1 MMGRIVGEFSESSS
15 QMADVN
21 QSSILLP
28 LEGLGTDSQALA
40 MSEAYSQDLN
50 IGKSTEPGLIQT
62 MIRILIVDDQRSI
75 RERLKYILE
84 SEPDFEIVGMVDN
97 GYDAIEQV
105 KNIVPD
111 VVLMDME
118 MPDIDGVLAT
128 KIIASSELN
137 KKVRVLVLSSH
148 DTSEYVARSIH
159 AGAKG
164 YLLKGASAEEIRDA
178 VRFVHRGYTQIAP
191 GLFEQFIPELPV
203 KVNRV
208 PIATNGSIPSDPGSS
223 SGLSGLVITGFNI
236 QRRVSDSAALVEPQP
251 SNMLIDVVETRI
263 GSKSASWAQVV
274 AGMLLALG
282 SIGSIYL
289 IRQSFQQP
297 QAAITASERAAK
309 LQETPFT
316 GKVEAQQSNKINA
329 IVPGFIQEVKVKV
342 GQVVRPGEVLMTI
355 RNVEAERTNQEKTQ
369 QQATA
374 AVQKQKADL
383 EQKQSQQQQ
392 NLLQQQNIIQQQQ
405 QSQQRSSVLEQQIA
419 TQEGIVTPLRN
430 KLSATTLQIDESQ
443 LQTDQ
448 KANIQKLQAEV
459 QRTKYAYER
468 QKVDFDAKTR
478 SYKAQQE
485 LVNAGAGSR
494 DNAEQA
500 RSNMN
505 SAEISLNAARTDYE
519 NAQKNLTEARKN
531 TTQPAKSEKLRIQQ
545 QLELKDQE
553 AKITA
558 WRKQLQQEQLS
569 YQQLTANLQTLRQ
582 KSAASPA
589 ASSSTPAVSAT
600 PVLVEITAATGG
612 TVVELPMNAGDQVFT
627 GNKLVSIANAQLLKT
642 TVEVD
647 EKLAAS
653 LQTGRRTMLKIK
665 SGNNVRDYTGRVANI
680 SPSGENRKQKIEIN
694 FQAGTDFLVGQS
706 ATVYFPAQQ

>member
-1 MMGRIVGEFSESSS
+1 
-15 QMADVN
+15 MADVN
-21 QSSILLP
+21 HSSILLP
-28 LEGLGTDSQALA
+28 LEGLGTDSSALA
-40 MSEAYSQDLN
+40 MADAYVQDLN
-50 IGKSTEPGLIQT
+50 IEKSNEPGLGAT
-62 MIRILIVDDQRSI
+62 MIRILIVDDQKSI

-84 SEPDFEIVGMVDN
+84 SEPDFEVVGMVDN

-105 KNIVPD
+105 KTIEPD

-128 KIIASSELN
+128 KIISHSELS

-164 YLLKGASAEEIRDA
+164 YLLKGASPEEIQDA

-203 KVNRV
+203 KASRASL
-208 PIATNGSIPSDPGSS
+208 ATSGSIPSDPDSS

-263 GSKSASWAQVV
+263 GSKSASWAQVA

-309 LQETPFT
+309 LQETPFV
-316 GKVEAQQSNKINA
+316 GKIETQQSNKINA

-355 RNVEAERTNQEKTQ
+355 RNVEAERTNQEKSQ

-392 NLLQQQNIIQQQQ
+392 NLLQQQNLIQQQQ
-405 QSQQRSSVLEQQIA
+405 QSQQRSSILEQQIA
-419 TQEGIVTPLRN
+419 TQQGIVTPLRN
-430 KLSATTLQIDESQ
+430 QLATTNLQIDESQ
-443 LQTDQ
+443 LQANQ
-448 KANIQKLQAEV
+448 KALIQQRQEAV
-459 QRTKYAYER
+459 QKTQSTYSR
-468 QKVDFDAKTR
+468 QQIDYDAKVKVYNTR
-478 SYKAQQE
+478 QE
-485 LVNAGAGSR
+485 LANSGGLSKEVADQAQSDMASAKISLESAR
-494 DNAEQA
+494 SDYDNAKQA
-500 RSNMN
+500 L
-505 SAEISLNAARTDYE
+505 AEAK
-519 NAQKNLTEARKN
+519 KNR
-531 TTQPAKSEKLRIQQ
+531 TQPAQSQKLRIQQ

-558 WRKQLQQEQLS
+558 LRKQLQQEQLS
-569 YQQLTANLQTLRQ
+569 YQQLTANLQALRQ
-582 KSAASPA
+582 KSVASPTA
-589 ASSSTPAVSAT
+589 SAT
-600 PVLVEITAATGG
+600 ALTTSTAPVLVEITAATGG
-612 TVVELPMNAGDQVFT
+612 TVVELPMHTGDQVFT

-642 TVEVD
+642 TVEVED
-647 EKLAAS
+647 KLAAN
-653 LQTGRRTMLKIK
+653 LQTGRRALVKIK
-665 SGNNVRDYTGRVANI
+665 SGNNVQDYTGRVANI
-680 SPSGENRKQKIEIN
+680 SPPGENRKQKIEIE
-694 FQAGTDFLVGQS
+694 FQAGTDFLVGQP
-706 ATVYFPAQQ
+706 ATIYFPVQ

>member
-1 MMGRIVGEFSESSS
+1 VGEFFKSSS

-28 LEGLGTDSQALA
+28 LEGLGTDSHALA
-40 MSEAYSQDLN
+40 MSEACGQDLN
-50 IGKSTEPGLIQT
+50 VGKSTKPGLIHT

-164 YLLKGASAEEIRDA
+164 YLLKGASSEEIRDA
-178 VRFVHRGYTQIAP
+178 IRFVHRGYTQIAP

-203 KVNRV
+203 KVNQA
-208 PIATNGSIPSDPGSS
+208 PLANSS
-223 SGLSGLVITGFNI
+223 SAFSEMGASSILSGLVITGFNI
-236 QRRVSDSAALVEPQP
+236 QRRTTDSAALVDPQS
-251 SNMLIDVVETRI
+251 SNMLIDVETRI

-297 QAAITASERAAK
+297 QIAITASERAAK

-342 GQVVRPGEVLMTI
+342 GQTVRPGEVLMTI
-355 RNVEAERTNQEKTQ
+355 RNVEAERTNQEKSQ
-369 QQATA
+369 QQAAA
-374 AVQKQKADL
+374 AVQKQKSDL

-392 NLLQQQNIIQQQQ
+392 NLLQQQNLIQQQQ
-405 QSQQRSSVLEQQIA
+405 QSQQRSSILEQQIV
-419 TQEGIVTPLRN
+419 TQERTVTPLRSQ
-430 KLSATTLQIDESQ
+430 LATTSLQIDEGQ
-443 LQTDQ
+443 LQTSQ
-448 KANIQKLQAEV
+448 KAKIKKLQEDV
-459 QRTKYAYER
+459 QRTKSVYGRQQIDYEA
-468 QKVDFDAKTR
+468 KVK
-478 SYKAQQE
+478 SYSARQE
-485 LVNAGAGSR
+485 LANKGGLSR
-494 DNAEQA
+494 EVADQA
-500 RSNMN
+500 RSDMD
-505 SAEISLNAARTDYE
+505 SAKISLDSARLDYDNAKQA
-519 NAQKNLTEARKN
+519 LTEAQKDRI
-531 TTQPAKSEKLRIQQ
+531 QPAQSQKLRIQQ
-545 QLELKDQE
+545 QLDLKDQE

-558 WRKQLQQEQLS
+558 LRKQFQQEQLS
-569 YQQLTANLQTLRQ
+569 YQQLTANLQALRQ
-582 KSAASPA
+582 KSVASPT
-589 ASSSTPAVSAT
+589 ASSAIPTVSAT
-600 PVLVEITAATGG
+600 PVLVEITAATAG

-642 TVEVD
+642 TVEVE

-653 LQTGRRTMLKIK
+653 LQAGRRAMVKIK
-665 SGNNVRDYTGRVANI
+665 SGDNARDYTAKVANI
-680 SPSGENRKQKIEIN
+680 STPGENRKQKIEIE
-694 FQAGTDFLVGQS
+694 FQAGTDFLVGQP
-706 ATVYFPAQQ
+706 ATVYFPAQ

>member
-1 MMGRIVGEFSESSS
+1 
-15 QMADVN
+15 MADVN

-28 LEGLGTDSQALA
+28 LEDLGIDSHPLPVTG
-40 MSEAYSQDLN
+40 AYGEELS

-203 KVNRV
+203 KVNRA
-208 PIATNGSIPSDPGSS
+208 PIANSS
-223 SGLSGLVITGFNI
+223 SSSLATDSGAASGLSGMVITGFNI

-263 GSKSASWAQVV
+263 GSKSASWAQVA

-297 QAAITASERAAK
+297 QTAITASERAAK

-316 GKVEAQQSNKINA
+316 GKIEAQQSNKINA

-342 GQVVRPGEVLMTI
+342 GQTVRPGEVLMTI
-355 RNVEAERTNQEKTQ
+355 RNVEAERTNQEKSQ

-392 NLLQQQNIIQQQQ
+392 NLLQQQNLIQQQQ
-405 QSQQRSSVLEQQIA
+405 QSQQRSSILEQQIA

-430 KLSATTLQIDESQ
+430 KLSTTNLQIDEGQ
-443 LQTDQ
+443 LQNEQ
-448 KANIQKLQAEV
+448 KAKIQKLQEEI
-459 QRTKYAYER
+459 QRTKYAYEQR
-468 QKVDFDAKTR
+468 KIDFDAKNR
-478 SYKAQQE
+478 YFKAQQD
-485 LVNAGAGSR
+485 LVTAGAGSR

-505 SAEISLNAARTDYE
+505 SAEISLSAAQTEYE
-519 NAQKNLTEARKN
+519 NAKKNLTEARKN
-531 TTQPAKSEKLRIQQ
+531 TIQPAKSEKLRIQQ

-553 AKITA
+553 SKITA
-558 WRKQLQQEQLS
+558 LRKQLQQEQLS
-569 YQQLTANLQTLRQ
+569 YQQLTTNLQALRQ
-582 KSAASPA
+582 KAVASPTASAA
-589 ASSSTPAVSAT
+589 TPSVSAT

-647 EKLAAS
+647 EKLATS
-653 LQTGRRTMLKIK
+653 LQSGRRAMVKTKN
-665 SGNNVRDYTGRVANI
+665 GENTRDYTGRVANI
-680 SPSGENRKQKIEIN
+680 SPSGENRKQKIEIE
-694 FQAGTDFLVGQS
+694 FQAGTDFLVGQP